1 MLRRGVALDG
11 LQGDGSE
18 PEASD
23 LQHKPFMASPSDAE
37 RRSSEVAAPPPSW
50 RPSLH
55 ADALDPH
62 PNGTRDVVGLQASP
76 KLQSSSGFG
85 HREAPLE
92 GSRVSSVHSV
102 NSALVFPH
110 NAVPTCA
117 CSVSCSVWCSGGAR
131 SCGLLRVVSCDWS
144 CAGATA
150 NCSDKCPAARRHSL
164 SGIWRRRQSR
174 PSGLSLCGRRAEGL
188 LRCMCC

>member
-1 MLRRGVALDG
+1 MACRATAQSPRRATC
-11 LQGDGSE
+11 ST
-18 PEASD
+18 
-23 LQHKPFMASPSDAE
+23 SPSWPRQAMPSGDHQKSLLP
-37 RRSSEVAAPPPSW
+37 RPPG
-50 RPSLH
+50 
-55 ADALDPH
+55 DPACMLTH
-62 PNGTRDVVGLQASP
+62 STRTPTVPARDVVGLQASP

-85 HREAPLE
+85 HREAPPLE

-102 NSALVFPH
+102 NSALVFPR
-110 NAVPTCA
+110 NAVPTCT
-117 CSVSCSVWCSGGAR
+117 CSVSCSGGAR

-188 LRCMCC
+188 IRCMCC